1 MRDELLAYYEQ
12 ELAFLRRAGAAFAE
26 RYPKIASRLLLE
38 PNKCADPH
46 VERLLEGF
54 AFLAARVHLKIDD
67 DFSEISE
74 ALLSVV
80 YPHYLRPLPSMSI
93 VELRLDP
100 EQGKLTTGLAVPR
113 GTPLY
118 SKPVS
123 GAPCKFRTCY
133 DTTLWPV
140 SVVATQWRAPDQLS
154 PPVTG
159 SAAVGALR
167 LELQCL
173 PDVSFQ
179 KLELNSLR
187 LHLNGESTLI
197 STLYEVLCNNCVQIH
212 IRDIGSKPPRQPI
225 VLPGSALRPVGFAA
239 DEGMLPLPRRA
250 MVSYR
255 LLQEYFT
262 FPEKFFFLDLDG
274 FDRARAAGFGPRAEV
289 IFLIAPFERPER
301 RAVLDAGVSERTI
314 LLGCTPIVNLFAQD
328 SEPVELVPTRS
339 EYPIVADARR
349 RQTTRIFSVD
359 EVVAA
364 RPGAPDVL
372 RFDPLYSFRHGGDG
386 GGSQVFWFAKPAPGA
401 WGPEGAPDL
410 HISFADLS
418 GRPARPPFE
427 AVTARLTCFNG
438 DLPSRLPFGDEV
450 GDLTLPGGGPIQRI
464 VALVKPTSV
473 IPPPLGKPLLW
484 RLISQLSLN
493 YLSLVDGGSEALQ
506 ELLRLHNFGDSVAG
520 EKQIQSIL
528 EVHGAPCYARLQ
540 GEHGL
545 SFARGHR
552 VEIGFDED
560 QFAGGSVYLFAS
572 VLERFLGL
580 YTTLNSFCI
589 LAAGTRQ
596 RKEVMREWP
605 PRAGWK
611 ALV

>member
-339 EYPIVADARR
+339 EYPIVGMRAVGRR
-349 RQTTRIFSVD
+349 RGSSRWTRSLRRAPAPPTCSGSIRCTRFATGATAAVRKCSGSRSQRR
-359 EVVAA
+359 APGGQRA
-364 RPGAPDVL
+364 RPICTSPSPTSPV
-372 RFDPLYSFRHGGDG
+372 DPR
-386 GGSQVFWFAKPAPGA
+386 
-401 WGPEGAPDL
+401 
-410 HISFADLS
+410 
-418 GRPARPPFE
+418 GRPSKRSRP
-427 AVTARLTCFNG
+427 G
-438 DLPSRLPFGDEV
+438 
-450 GDLTLPGGGPIQRI
+450 
-464 VALVKPTSV
+464 
-473 IPPPLGKPLLW
+473 
-484 RLISQLSLN
+484 
-493 YLSLVDGGSEALQ
+493 
-506 ELLRLHNFGDSVAG
+506 
-520 EKQIQSIL
+520 
-528 EVHGAPCYARLQ
+528 
-540 GEHGL
+540 
-545 SFARGHR
+545 
-552 VEIGFDED
+552 
-560 QFAGGSVYLFAS
+560 
-572 VLERFLGL
+572 
-580 YTTLNSFCI
+580 
-589 LAAGTRQ
+589 
-596 RKEVMREWP
+596 
-605 PRAGWK
+605 
-611 ALV
+611 

>member
-1 MRDELLAYYEQ
+1 M
-12 ELAFLRRAGAAFAE
+12 
-26 RYPKIASRLLLE
+26 
-38 PNKCADPH
+38 
-46 VERLLEGF
+46 
-54 AFLAARVHLKIDD
+54 
-67 DFSEISE
+67 
-74 ALLSVV
+74 
-80 YPHYLRPLPSMSI
+80 
-93 VELRLDP
+93 
-100 EQGKLTTGLAVPR
+100 
-113 GTPLY
+113 
-118 SKPVS
+118 
-123 GAPCKFRTCY
+123 
-133 DTTLWPV
+133 
-140 SVVATQWRAPDQLS
+140 
-154 PPVTG
+154 
-159 SAAVGALR
+159 GALR

-386 GGSQVFWFAKPAPGA
+386 GGSQVFWARGRARFA
-401 WGPEGAPDL
+401 
-410 HISFADLS
+410 H
-418 GRPARPPFE
+418 
-427 AVTARLTCFNG
+427 
-438 DLPSRLPFGDEV
+438 
-450 GDLTLPGGGPIQRI
+450 
-464 VALVKPTSV
+464 
-473 IPPPLGKPLLW
+473 
-484 RLISQLSLN
+484 
-493 YLSLVDGGSEALQ
+493 
-506 ELLRLHNFGDSVAG
+506 LLRRPLRSTRAAALRSG
-520 EKQIQSIL
+520 
-528 EVHGAPCYARLQ
+528 HGPA
-540 GEHGL
+540 
-545 SFARGHR
+545 
-552 VEIGFDED
+552 D
-560 QFAGGSVYLFAS
+560 
-572 VLERFLGL
+572 VL
-580 YTTLNSFCI
+580 
-589 LAAGTRQ
+589 
-596 RKEVMREWP
+596 
-605 PRAGWK
+605 
-611 ALV
+611 